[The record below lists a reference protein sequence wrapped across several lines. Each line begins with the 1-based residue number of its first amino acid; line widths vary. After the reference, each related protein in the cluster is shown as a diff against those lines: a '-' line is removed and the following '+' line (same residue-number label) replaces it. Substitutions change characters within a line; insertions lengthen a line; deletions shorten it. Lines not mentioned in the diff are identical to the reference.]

1 MVNLNDREK
10 GLENKFAH
18 DEEVKFKI
26 ASRRRKLLGLWA
38 AELMGL
44 SDEDSL
50 YYARDVISFGIEDN
64 TPGAVIRKIMNDA
77 QENGV
82 KLTESQVRIK
92 NSEFEVMATKQI
104 RGEKKQ

>member
-1 MVNLNDREK
+1 MTVLSDREK
-10 GLENKFAH
+10 AQENKFAL

-44 SDEDSL
+44 SDEESL
-50 YYARDVISFGIEDN
+50 NYARDVISFGIEDN
-64 TPGAVIRKIMNDA
+64 TPGAVIRKILNDA

-82 KLTESQVRIK
+82 KLTEAAVRSK
-92 NSEFEVMATKQI
+92 NSEFEALATKQI
-104 RGEKKQ
+104 RGDKK